1 MKSSGSLPSRSAYL
15 STTVPAA
22 TASASAMSVLA
33 ELAKTASPP
42 VVVISRLNSASALS
56 SATPTATDAPTAVLS
71 AETSPLAVDRVLVW
85 LLAEMVTLS
94 VAVSPEPV
102 PI

>member
-1 MKSSGSLPSRSAYL
+1 MSAYL

-22 TASASAMSVLA
+22 TASASDISVLDA
-33 ELAKTASPP
+33 LAKTSTAP
-42 VVVISRLNSASALS
+42 VVVTSRLSSESIVS

-71 AETSPLAVDRVLVW
+71 ADTSPLAVDRVLDW
-85 LLAEMVTLS
+85 LLADTVTLS
-94 VAVSPEPV
+94 VAVSPAPA